1 MDLKAQAQELRLKS
15 SPTGADELHPAAT
28 YTHTEYHTLKDS
40 LHSQLLSRI
49 DLTVMGA
56 MQPERLREELG
67 LLVERLLQETGVALN
82 APGRKQLIQD
92 ILDEIMGLGPLE
104 PLLAD
109 ASISDILVNG
119 PHQVY
124 VERSGKLV
132 KTEVNFSDDDHLMK
146 IIDKIVSRV
155 GRRIDESSPMVDA
168 RLPDGSRVNAII
180 PPLALDGP
188 LLSIRRFAV
197 VPLTMHDL
205 LDKRTLTPVLSQLLS
220 AMVRAKMNILISGGT
235 GTGKTTLLNVLS
247 ASIPHNERIVTIEDA
262 AELQLQQ
269 PHVVRLETR
278 PPNIEG
284 KGEVSQRALVRN
296 TLRMRPDRIIVGEV
310 RGAEVLDMMQAMNT
324 GHEGSMATVH
334 ANSPRDALTR
344 LENMAGYGGATMPQD
359 AMRQQISSA
368 IMAVI
373 QIARL
378 NDGRRKIVSLQEING
393 MEGDI
398 ITMQEIYHFKQ
409 TGIAPD
415 GTVKGHFRATGV
427 RPKFMDRL
435 KAYGLEVPEETFDPT
450 LIYE

>member
-1 MDLKAQAQELRLKS
+1 MDLKTQAQELRLKS
-15 SPTGADELHPAAT
+15 PATEPVGTHPAAA
-28 YTHTEYHTLKDS
+28 YTHSEYHTLKDS

-49 DLTVMGA
+49 DLNVMGA
-56 MQPERLREELG
+56 MKPERLREELG

-82 APGRKQLIQD
+82 APGRKQLVQD

-109 ASISDILVNG
+109 PSVSDILVNG

-124 VERSGKLV
+124 VERSGKLE

-180 PPLALDGP
+180 APLALDGP

-197 VPLTMHDL
+197 VPLTMNDL
-205 LDKRTLTPVLSQLLS
+205 LEKRTLTPVLSQLLA

-247 ASIPHNERIVTIEDA
+247 ASIPHSERIVTIEDA

-296 TLRMRPDRIIVGEV
+296 SLRMRPDRIIVGEV

-344 LENMAGYGGATMPQD
+344 LENMAGYGGVALPQD

-378 NDGRRKIVSLQEING
+378 NDGRRKIISLQEITG

-398 ITMQEIYHFKQ
+398 ITMQEIYHYTQ

-415 GTVKGHFRATGV
+415 GSVKGHFRATGV
-427 RPKFMDRL
+427 RPKYMDRL
-435 KAYGLEVPEETFDPT
+435 KSYGLVVPEETFDPS

>member
-1 MDLKAQAQELRLKS
+1 MNLRAQAQELRMP
-15 SPTGADELHPAAT
+15 SPLTELGGHTDAANSQL
-28 YTHTEYHTLKDS
+28 EYHALKNS
-40 LHSQLLSRI
+40 LHTQLLGRI
-49 DLTVMGA
+49 DLNVMGS
-56 MQPERLREELG
+56 MKPERLREELG
-67 LLVERLLQETGVALN
+67 LLVEKLLQESGAALN
-82 APGRKQLIQD
+82 APARKRLVQD
-92 ILDEIMGLGPLE
+92 ILDEVMGLGPLE

-109 ASISDILVNG
+109 PTVSDILVNG

-124 VERSGKLV
+124 VERRGKLE
-132 KTEVNFSDDDHLMK
+132 KTDVVFSDDEHLMK

-155 GRRIDESSPMVDA
+155 GRRVDESSPMVDA

-197 VPLTMHDL
+197 VPLTREDL
-205 LDKRTLTPVLSQLLS
+205 IEKRSLTPVLGQLLS
-220 AMVRAKMNILISGGT
+220 AMVRAKTNILISGGT
-235 GTGKTTLLNVLS
+235 GSGKTTLLNVLS
-247 ASIPHNERIVTIEDA
+247 SSIPHSERIVTIEDA

-296 TLRMRPDRIIVGEV
+296 SLRMRPDRIIVGEV
-310 RGAEVLDMMQAMNT
+310 RGAEVLDMLQAMNT

-334 ANSPRDALTR
+334 ANSSRDALTR
-344 LENMAGYGGATMPQD
+344 LENMAGYGGASIPQD

-373 QIARL
+373 QVARL
-378 NDGRRKIVSLQEING
+378 NDGRRKIVSLQEITG

-398 ITMQEIYHFKQ
+398 ITMQEIYHFIQ

-427 RPKFMDRL
+427 RPKFMDRI
-435 KAYGLEVPEETFDPT
+435 KSYGLVVPEATFDPS

>member
-1 MDLKAQAQELRLKS
+1 MDLQTQAQELRLKS
-15 SPTGADELHPAAT
+15 LPTEPEGALPGAA
-28 YTHTEYHTLKDS
+28 YTHSEYHSLKDS

-49 DLTVMGA
+49 DLNVMGS
-56 MQPERLREELG
+56 MKPERLREELA

-82 APGRKQLIQD
+82 APGRKQLVQD

-109 ASISDILVNG
+109 PSVSDILVNG

-180 PPLALDGP
+180 APLALDGP

-205 LDKRTLTPVLSQLLS
+205 LEKRTLTPVLGQLLA

-247 ASIPHNERIVTIEDA
+247 ASIPHSERIVTIEDA

-296 TLRMRPDRIIVGEV
+296 SLRMRPDRIIVGEV

-344 LENMAGYGGATMPQD
+344 LENMAGYGGVAMPQE

-373 QIARL
+373 QLARL
-378 NDGRRKIVSLQEING
+378 NDGRRKIISLQEING

-398 ITMQEIYHFKQ
+398 ITMQEIYGFKQ

-415 GTVKGHFRATGV
+415 GSVKGHFRATGV

-435 KAYGLEVPEETFDPT
+435 KSYGLEVADETFDPT